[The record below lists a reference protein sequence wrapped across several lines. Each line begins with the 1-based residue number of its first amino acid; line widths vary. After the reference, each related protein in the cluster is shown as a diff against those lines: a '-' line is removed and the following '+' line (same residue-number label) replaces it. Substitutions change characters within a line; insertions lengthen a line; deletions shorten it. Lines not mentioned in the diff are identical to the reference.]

1 LGCKPDFLVGEPP
14 EQVLSQFISRAALL
28 QMSQIDPLLGC
39 LLGLVFNLSHFRL
52 FVELRLLFGA
62 ILRQIVVVIHGG
74 KKDIGVLLDCELY
87 CVQKIS
93 V

>member
-1 LGCKPDFLVGEPP
+1 M
-14 EQVLSQFISRAALL
+14 I
-28 QMSQIDPLLGC
+28 QIDPLLGC

-52 FVELRLLFGA
+52 FVKLRLFFCV

-74 KKDIGVLLDCELY
+74 KKDICVLLDCELY